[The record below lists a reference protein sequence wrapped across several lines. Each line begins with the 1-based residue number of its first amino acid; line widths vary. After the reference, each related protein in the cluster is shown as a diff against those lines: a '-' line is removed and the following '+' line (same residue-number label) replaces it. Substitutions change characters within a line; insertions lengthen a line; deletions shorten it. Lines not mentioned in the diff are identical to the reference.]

1 MVDNGEVQYNP
12 NVVRLIKHI
21 NDEPSIILINVGS
34 SHNFPSQEMVEKA
47 NLQQMGARLNTII
60 LNDGIGVTSCKV
72 LQVLMRMQGVR
83 PKVDFEV

>member
-34 SHNFPSQEMVEKA
+34 SHNFLSQEMVEKA
-47 NLQQMGARLNTII
+47 NL
-60 LNDGIGVTSCKV
+60 
-72 LQVLMRMQGVR
+72 
-83 PKVDFEV
+83 